1 MIPTVK
7 PSYLYEVNRYVVA
20 ASFAATRVAPVYG
33 PYLASPGAV
42 VFASILSLK
51 LIAIGVYI
59 NFIML

>member
-7 PSYLYEVNRYVVA
+7 PSYLYEANKYVVA
-20 ASFAATRVAPVYG
+20 ALNAAERLAPVYG
-33 PYLASPGAV
+33 PYLASPGPV

-51 LIAIGVYI
+51 LIAIDVFI